1 MAALLTTAE
10 AAAAL
15 GLSEYQVQ
23 QAYRSKLLPSRRIGR
38 LVRFTED
45 DLAAF
50 IERSQS
56 GAVTKPRPGGR
67 RTA

>member
-1 MAALLTTAE
+1 MAALLTVEE
-10 AAAAL
+10 AAAHL
-15 GLSEYQVQ
+15 GLSTYQIQ

-38 LVRFTED
+38 LVRFTQD

-50 IERSQS
+50 IERSSS
-56 GAVTKPRPGGR
+56 GSVTKPRPGGR

>member
-10 AAAAL
+10 AAEVL

-38 LVRFTED
+38 LVRFTQD

-50 IERSQS
+50 IERSSS
-56 GAVTKPRPGGR
+56 GSVTKPRPGGR

>member
-10 AAAAL
+10 AAEAL

-50 IERSQS
+50 IERSRS
-56 GAVTKPRPGGR
+56 GAAKQRPGGR